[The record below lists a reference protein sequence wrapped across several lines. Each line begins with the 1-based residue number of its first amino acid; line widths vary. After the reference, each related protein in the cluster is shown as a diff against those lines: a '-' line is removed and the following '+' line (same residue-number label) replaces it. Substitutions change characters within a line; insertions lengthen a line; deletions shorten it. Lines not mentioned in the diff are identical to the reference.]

1 VKEEAKKYLFAQFGC
16 VGDGGLSF
24 LYGKN
29 TIHIFHVCGCV
40 VWCPGW
46 EGRDVIIFCL
56 IFLWLVVTLYCVMW
70 CPGWGRSECYKFLS
84 KFFLWLVVT
93 LYSHIIACTQILEMK
108 CSNQPKMTRCH
119 RYSLVSTM

>member
-56 IFLWLVVTLYCVMW
+56 IFFVVGCHVIL
-70 CPGWGRSECYKFLS
+70 CY
-84 KFFLWLVVT
+84 VVSRVGKVGM
-93 LYSHIIACTQILEMK
+93 L
-108 CSNQPKMTRCH
+108 
-119 RYSLVSTM
+119 